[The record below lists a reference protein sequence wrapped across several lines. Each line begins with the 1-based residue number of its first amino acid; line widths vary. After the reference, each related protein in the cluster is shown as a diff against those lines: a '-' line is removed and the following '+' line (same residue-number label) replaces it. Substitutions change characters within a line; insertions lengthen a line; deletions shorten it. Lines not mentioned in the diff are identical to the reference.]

1 MPDNPVFRHC
11 IAANPHHLYM
21 PPVPDKNF
29 DAAPAVLALAPAPA
43 PTLLYTMPT
52 FLKRLK
58 FKAKLSEFV
67 LIGMVTSVN
76 RKCRN
81 CYSL

>member
-1 MPDNPVFRHC
+1 MPDNPVFRPC
-11 IAANPHHLYM
+11 SAAKPHHLYA
-21 PPVPDKNF
+21 PPVPGKNF
-29 DAAPAVLALAPAPA
+29 DAAPAVLDPA

-52 FLKRLK
+52 FLIWLK

-67 LIGMVTSVN
+67 LIGMVTNVN

-81 CYSL
+81 CNSLQHF